1 LEDFFRADKIKIK
14 KILPL
19 GRQLSRGFC
28 FIINLQEFITM
39 RHLTL
44 NQFSFMRPFSFN

>member
-19 GRQLSRGFC
+19 GRQLSRGFVLLLITGVYYYAT
-28 FIINLQEFITM
+28 FNLKSIFFYAT
-39 RHLTL
+39 
-44 NQFSFMRPFSFN
+44 FFF

>member
-19 GRQLSRGFC
+19 GRQLSRGFVLLSIYRSLLLC
-28 FIINLQEFITM
+28 DI
-39 RHLTL
+39 
-44 NQFSFMRPFSFN
+44 